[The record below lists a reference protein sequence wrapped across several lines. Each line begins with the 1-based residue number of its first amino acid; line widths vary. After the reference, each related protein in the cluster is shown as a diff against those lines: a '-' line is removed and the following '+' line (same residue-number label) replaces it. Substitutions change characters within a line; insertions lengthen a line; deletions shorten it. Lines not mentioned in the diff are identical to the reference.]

1 MNSKVARRYQVDRLT
16 VPEQEGGK
24 VCLRVALVKVRS
36 RNANKAVETYPLL
49 DSGSD
54 ISLCDKTLAM
64 ELGVRGQGKH
74 SS

>member
-36 RNANKAVETYPLL
+36 RNAKAVETYPLL